1 MKRTGPTNPLTKA
14 LIEELGVKARKE
26 ENAFMKEI
34 ANRLSKPTRARA
46 AINLDRI
53 SRLTKKGETVMV
65 PGKVLA
71 KGALAHPV
79 TISALEFSESAR
91 KKIAAAGGKAVKIE
105 EFIEKSKNARI
116 LV

>member
-14 LIEELGVKARKE
+14 LIAELGVKARKE

-34 ANRLSKPTRARA
+34 ASRLSKPTRARA
-46 AINLDRI
+46 SINLDRI
-53 SRLTKKGETVMV
+53 SRLTKEGETVMV

-71 KGALAHPV
+71 KGILTHAV
-79 TISALEFSESAR
+79 TISALDFSEGAR
-91 KKIAAAGGKAVKIE
+91 KKIAAAGGKAVTIE
-105 EFIEKSKNARI
+105 AFMEKSKNARI